1 MIRQTEKTK
10 PDAMPEPF
18 LAGYRLQDSPGRR
31 EGGSLVFA
39 ALAPDGDPV
48 SLQVSPEPAGSRRI
62 RARFR
67 RLARI
72 RAGLEHPAVLG
83 VREVGEGDGRPFIA
97 AERFPR
103 RSLDDVLREGPLDPG
118 TALALLKQVADALDA
133 AHAAGLV
140 HRTLS
145 AESVLLDG
153 GAPKLDLFG
162 LFTTVGQATWGDVI
176 RRDPHLHYESP
187 EAVRGEE
194 PVPASNV
201 YSLTALLFHAL
212 TGRQPFAHHDPMMI
226 SHAHVSQPPPKP
238 SEHNPSLPAVLDG
251 VVRRG
256 MAKDPAERPESA
268 GALIAGAESLLRTA
282 GAAAAYPAPSSRQGP
297 PSSPARLE
305 RPPADDPPAP
315 PGAAPAPPVAD
326 AAPTPAAPA
335 VKPKAPPRRRAPL
348 ASRLAPLWPLLLVVL
363 VAAAFGVL
371 LGLPGGDSPRTAASA
386 RSPQQ
391 TAVARLDE
399 VRYRLRDEL
408 ALAANPSEQAAVA
421 DRLAMAYGRAADAL
435 TAPAAVAAA
444 QRASAEYASLAQ
456 AARDGEQDDYDT
468 ARGDVAVA
476 ESQFGTA
483 LSE

>member
-1 MIRQTEKTK
+1 MIR
-10 PDAMPEPF
+10 
-18 LAGYRLQDSPGRR
+18 S
-31 EGGSLVFA
+31 
-39 ALAPDGDPV
+39 
-48 SLQVSPEPAGSRRI
+48 
-62 RARFR
+62 
-67 RLARI
+67 
-72 RAGLEHPAVLG
+72 
-83 VREVGEGDGRPFIA
+83 
-97 AERFPR
+97 
-103 RSLDDVLREGPLDPG
+103 
-118 TALALLKQVADALDA
+118 
-133 AHAAGLV
+133 
-140 HRTLS
+140 
-145 AESVLLDG
+145 
-153 GAPKLDLFG
+153 
-162 LFTTVGQATWGDVI
+162 
-176 RRDPHLHYESP
+176 DPHLHYESP

-226 SHAHVSQPPPKP
+226 SYAHVSQPPPKP

-282 GAAAAYPAPSSRQGP
+282 GAAAAYPAPSSPQWP
-297 PSSPARLE
+297 PSSPARPE
-305 RPPADDPPAP
+305 RPPAA
-315 PGAAPAPPVAD
+315 
-326 AAPTPAAPA
+326 AAPTPPAAE
-335 VKPKAPPRRRAPL
+335 PKAPPRRRAPL

-371 LGLPGGDSPRTAASA
+371 LGLPGGDSPRTAATA
-386 RSPQQ
+386 RSPEQ

-399 VRYRLRDEL
+399 ARFRLRDEL
-408 ALAANPSEQAAVA
+408 ALAATPSEQAAVA
-421 DRLAMAYGRAADAL
+421 DRLAMAYGRTADAL
-435 TAPAAVAAA
+435 TEPAAVAAA
-444 QRASAEYASLAQ
+444 QRASAEYARLAQ

>member
-1 MIRQTEKTK
+1 MIRQTEVTT
-10 PDAMPEPF
+10 PDAMPEPV
-18 LAGYRLQDSPGRR
+18 LAGYRLEGSPGRR
-31 EGGSLVFA
+31 EGGSLLFGAV
-39 ALAPDGDPV
+39 APDGDPV
-48 SLQVSPEPAGSRRI
+48 SLQLSAEPAASRRI

-67 RLARI
+67 RLAGI
-72 RAGLEHPAVLG
+72 RADLEHPAMLG

-103 RSLDDVLREGPLDPG
+103 RSLDDVLRDGPLDPG
-118 TALALLKQVADALDA
+118 TGLALLKQVADALDA

-145 AESVLLDG
+145 AESVLLEGDR
-153 GAPKLDLFG
+153 PKLDLFG

-212 TGRQPFAHHDPMMI
+212 TGRQPFAHHDPITI

-256 MAKDPAERPESA
+256 MAKDPGERPESA
-268 GALIAGAESLLRTA
+268 GALIATAEALLRTA
-282 GAAAAYPAPSSRQGP
+282 GAAAAYPAPSNP
-297 PSSPARLE
+297 PRPTSPPARTA
-305 RPPADDPPAP
+305 RPPAT
-315 PGAAPAPPVAD
+315 D
-326 AAPTPAAPA
+326 AAPPAAAPTGDSQ
-335 VKPKAPPRRRAPL
+335 APPRRRTPL
-348 ASRLAPLWPLLLVVL
+348 AQRLVPLWPLLVVVL
-363 VAAAFGVL
+363 VAAAFGLL
-371 LGLPGGDSPRTAASA
+371 LGLPGADSPRTADTV

-391 TAVARLDE
+391 AAVARLDE
-399 VRYRLRDEL
+399 VRYRIRDEL
-408 ALAANPSEQAAVA
+408 ALAASASEQAAVA
-421 DRLAMAYGRAADAL
+421 DRLAMAYGRTADSL
-435 TAPAAVAAA
+435 TAPEAVAAA
-444 QRASAEYASLAQ
+444 QRASAAYARLAQ
-456 AARDGEQDDYDT
+456 AARDGDQSDYDT

-476 ESQFGTA
+476 ESQFGTQ
-483 LSE
+483 LR

>member
-1 MIRQTEKTK
+1 
-10 PDAMPEPF
+10 MPEPV
-18 LAGYRLQDSPGRR
+18 LAGYRLEGSPGRR

-39 ALAPDGDPV
+39 AVAPDGDPV
-48 SLQVSPEPAGSRRI
+48 SLQLSAEPAASRRI

-72 RAGLEHPAVLG
+72 RADLEHPAMLG
-83 VREVGEGDGRPFIA
+83 VREIGEGDGRPFIA
-97 AERFPR
+97 AERFPQ
-103 RSLDDVLREGPLDPG
+103 RSLDDVLRDGPLDPG
-118 TALALLKQVADALDA
+118 TALALLKQVGDALDA

-145 AESVLLDG
+145 AESMLLDG
-153 GAPKLDLFG
+153 DLPKLDLFG

-256 MAKDPAERPESA
+256 MAKDPGERPESA
-268 GALIAGAESLLRTA
+268 GALIASAEALLRTA
-282 GAAAAYPAPSSRQGP
+282 GAAAAYPAPSSP
-297 PSSPARLE
+297 PWPASSPARPK
-305 RPPADDPPAP
+305 RPPA
-315 PGAAPAPPVAD
+315 AD
-326 AAPTPAAPA
+326 AAPAAVA
-335 VKPKAPPRRRAPL
+335 AAGDLQAPPRRRAPL
-348 ASRLAPLWPLLLVVL
+348 AKRLALLGPLLLVVL
-363 VAAAFGVL
+363 VAAAFGAL
-371 LGLPGGDSPRTAASA
+371 LGMPGADSPPTADTA

-408 ALAANPSEQAAVA
+408 ALAAGASEQAAVA
-421 DRLAMAYGRAADAL
+421 DRLAMAYGRTSDAL
-435 TAPAAVAAA
+435 TAPDVVAAA
-444 QRASAEYASLAQ
+444 QRASAAYARLAQ
-456 AARDGEQDDYDT
+456 AARDGEQHEYDT

-476 ESQFGTA
+476 ESQFGTQ
-483 LSE
+483 LR